1 MFVHSVSSNSIYFCL
16 SSCLPHERLLH
27 LLGSRRELEMSSVW
41 TLCQSSCF
49 SVLSLTMASA
59 DTLNLQSLGL
69 SPFSGINFF
78 YPHRHIGF
86 LILHS
91 VKSIFTLPLNFLLQL
106 FWCLCFHFLW
116 FFFCPCGLYLVYLFI
131 CLLLY
136 SHFSGI
142 LEVNRDKY

>member
-27 LLGSRRELEMSSVW
+27 LLGSRTELETSSVW

-78 YPHRHIGF
+78 YPHRHRF
-86 LILHS
+86 LNSPLCEINFHSSFEFPSSIILMS
-91 VKSIFTLPLNFLLQL
+91 LLSFSL
-106 FWCLCFHFLW
+106 I
-116 FFFCPCGLYLVYLFI
+116 FFCPCGLYLVYLFI

-142 LEVNRDKY
+142 LEGNRDKY